1 MREKGAGSIE
11 HQERDLLVRFFL
23 VKSQVTLQITKHIKT
38 RTRTIYL
45 LFLRYNLTFTV
56 SLTDWPYSN
65 WVASALL
72 REEEQGS
79 FRAGA
84 SVGLSENKI
93 IILFFLVVLH
103 GKGLLALSSGNHN
116 QKRSYVKS
124 ISVAALLVTTFKCPD
139 NGRK

>member
-1 MREKGAGSIE
+1 MT
-11 HQERDLLVRFFL
+11 LL
-23 VKSQVTLQITKHIKT
+23 ITKHIK
-38 RTRTIYL
+38 IL
-45 LFLRYNLTFTV
+45 LLQRLILRYNLTFTV

-72 REEEQGS
+72 REEEQVS

-84 SVGLSENKI
+84 SVGLSEEKKSSS
-93 IILFFLVVLH
+93 FFFVVLH

-124 ISVAALLVTTFKCPD
+124 ISVAALFVTTFKCPD